1 MLIKIKLRGGRSIHY
16 HWERER
22 IDSIYVYGI

>member
-1 MLIKIKLRGGRSIHY
+1 MLIKLKLCDGRTIHY